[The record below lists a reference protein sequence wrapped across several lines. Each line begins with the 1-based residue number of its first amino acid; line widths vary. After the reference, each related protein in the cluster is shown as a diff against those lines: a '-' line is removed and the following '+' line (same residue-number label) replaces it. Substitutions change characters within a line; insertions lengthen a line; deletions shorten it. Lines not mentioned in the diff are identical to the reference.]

1 MPPFDVFQPNC
12 PSRAVFGHVTSRWGT
27 LVLAALLEEPRR
39 FGELAQAIG
48 GISDR
53 MLSATL
59 KDLVAD
65 RLVARDV
72 TAPQRVVYSLTEP
85 GRVVAEA
92 TAGLVAA
99 VESAMPAV
107 MGQ

>member
-1 MPPFDVFQPNC
+1 MPPFDVFDPRC
-12 PSRAVFGHVTSRWGT
+12 PSRAVFDHVTSRWGA
-27 LVLAALLEEPRR
+27 LVLAALADGPNR
-39 FGELAQAIG
+39 FGELAGRVG

-65 RLVARDV
+65 GLVARAEV
-72 TAPQRVVYSLTEP
+72 APQRVVYDLTAP
-85 GRVVAEA
+85 GREVAVA
-92 TAGLVAA
+92 TAALVGA

-107 MGQ
+107 LTD